1 MNALDLVNTSSCWNS
16 EGSDDQSSQWIQ
28 LDFGRRVLPRQVR
41 LQFQAGFSA
50 ESCAVQTKVES
61 SDDIGCS
68 RWTTV
73 ETFEL
78 CDAHEVQ
85 VRQIHESSESL
96 EWSSLRL
103 VFDDFTDFYGRV
115 TIYQLEVLGEERNGL

>member
-1 MNALDLVNTSSCWNS
+1 MNALDLGNTSSCWNS

-28 LDFGRRVLPRQVR
+28 LDFGRTVLPRQLR

-50 ESCAVQTKVES
+50 ESCVVQTKVES
-61 SDDIGCS
+61 NEVSGGS
-68 RWTTV
+68 SWTTV

-85 VRQIHESSESL
+85 VHQIGSCTQPTC
-96 EWSSLRL
+96 SSLRL
-103 VFDDFTDFYGRV
+103 VFDDFSDFYGRI
-115 TIYQLEVLGEERNGL
+115 TIYQLEVLGEESSGQ